1 MRAIMCELLQK
12 IFPLWVSNTCVY
24 QKRAEVNITIIKDRI
39 FCHEIRSNA
48 GDTIPSC
55 YYNTILMSA
64 NRVATNSC
72 FHGREILQNSL
83 CMLITIIQS
92 PRWLILSDQRSK
104 IERSYIYNDMTVN
117 LHVWEAGATQC
128 VARLINELA
137 IRWLTRHLICKCKR

>member
-1 MRAIMCELLQK
+1 MRACDFVWRSVIHNPSVRLLAQAAETQLGSARRMPLRLWLYAFACVRSCASCSKKYFLCEHQT
-12 IFPLWVSNTCVY
+12 IY
-24 QKRAEVNITIIKDRI
+24 QKRAEVNITIVKDRI

-64 NRVATNSC
+64 NRTATNSC

-92 PRWLILSDQRSK
+92 PR
-104 IERSYIYNDMTVN
+104 
-117 LHVWEAGATQC
+117 
-128 VARLINELA
+128 
-137 IRWLTRHLICKCKR
+137 